1 MSVFRAYSSMNFI
14 TCMYLCGFPKWCSG
28 KESTCQCRRHK
39 RCRVYLWTGKS
50 PWSRKW
56 QPTPV
61 FLPGESL
68 GQKSLVGCS
77 PWCCKE
83 LDTTEHKIA
92 LYVQILKWGL
102 NQTSEIKLVNLD
114 FGELQTL
121 VFKFCVL

>member
-1 MSVFRAYSSMNFI
+1 MQ
-14 TCMYLCGFPKWCSG
+14 P
-28 KESTCQCRRHK
+28 CQDTEAGGC
-39 RCRVYLWTGKS
+39 L
-50 PWSRKW
+50 